1 MPWKN
6 GQGATTELLIDPP
19 GATLAGGFLWRLSMA
34 DVAESGPFSAFPGL
48 DRTLMLLSGGGME
61 LDHGDQGRQVLA
73 RPLEP
78 VSFSGDW
85 TTQGRLLA
93 GPCKDFN
100 VLSARGK
107 IRHELTVL
115 ELGPAFVALP
125 DAPRLLVYCVRGPAR
140 VAGVL
145 LEENH
150 LLDLDEATGTEARA
164 AAGAGAVLALV
175 EIVS

>member
-6 GQGATTELLIDPP
+6 GLGATTELLIDPP

-34 DVAESGPFSAFPGL
+34 DVAASGPFSPFPGV
-48 DRTLMLLSGGGME
+48 DRTLMLLAGGGME
-61 LDHGDQGRQVLA
+61 LDHGDHGRQLLA

-85 TTQGRLLA
+85 STHGRLLA
-93 GPCKDFN
+93 GPCRDFN

-107 IRHELTVL
+107 VRHELTVL
-115 ELGPAFVALP
+115 ELGPEPVPLP
-125 DAPRLLVYCVRGPAR
+125 RAQRLLAYCVRGTAQ

-164 AAGAGAVLALV
+164 LAGAVLALV
-175 EIVS
+175 EIGS